1 MKSKN
6 AGLNESF
13 MPEDNSK
20 KAPPFKKRA
29 GEILFWLA
37 LLTLAAVML
46 RFGYL
51 VFVRAA
57 YPLKYRDLVI
67 PLAREHGFEPSL
79 IFAIIHTESGFDPNA
94 VSRKNAIGL
103 MQITEDTFKWVQSRT
118 SERESLSVEK
128 LYEPKTNIEYGIK
141 VLALLREEFSDTGTM
156 LAAYN
161 AGIGNV
167 RRWLKDKS
175 YSEDGI
181 SLKSIPIKE
190 TSGYVEK
197 VPAAKRTYE
206 KIYRKQLT
214 GGDRHVKTE

>member
-51 VFVRAA
+51 VFMRAA

-141 VLALLREEFSDTGTM
+141 VWRCCERLVIP
-156 LAAYN
+156 AACSVQQHCN
-161 AGIGNV
+161 I
-167 RRWLKDKS
+167 RRWLKDNR
-175 YSEDGI
+175 I
-181 SLKSIPIKE
+181 
-190 TSGYVEK
+190 
-197 VPAAKRTYE
+197 
-206 KIYRKQLT
+206 RKM
-214 GGDRHVKTE
+214 GFH